1 MYEYHRVIFHW
12 KNGSKFSHLLTV
24 RADRADPPPL
34 LTVSLTVKK
43 PHFFGDSP
51 KQCLW
56 FCWESS
62 KLMGK
67 NAYFCVLLRIFFG
80 ENMPTEEK
88 WLLLGIV
95 LITRKSNQKWIFVRL
110 RWPVVKV
117 TGNVFYQV
125 ELISND
131 MCRKKMRGLNFTVH
145 PFQMCG
151 YTPGKS
157 FFLSFNIWDFSQGWT
172 PAKVTQGGQLLS

>member
-1 MYEYHRVIFHW
+1 MHFWDPSQWYKCVLSILESYSIEKH
-12 KNGSKFSHLLTV
+12 GSKFSHLLTV

-34 LTVSLTVKK
+34 LTVSLAVKY

-56 FCWESS
+56 FCWEGS

-88 WLLLGIV
+88 GLLLGIV

-117 TGNVFYQV
+117 TGNVFLSGGADIQRYV
-125 ELISND
+125 S
-131 MCRKKMRGLNFTVH
+131 KKDEG
-145 PFQMCG
+145 
-151 YTPGKS
+151 S
-157 FFLSFNIWDFSQGWT
+157 
-172 PAKVTQGGQLLS
+172 